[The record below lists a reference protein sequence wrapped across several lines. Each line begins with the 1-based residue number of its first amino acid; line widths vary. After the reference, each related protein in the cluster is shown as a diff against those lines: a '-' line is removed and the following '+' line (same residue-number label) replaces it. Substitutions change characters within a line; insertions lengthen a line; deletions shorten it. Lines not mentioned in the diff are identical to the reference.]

1 MRTTI
6 IIILLSVLAFNLFG
20 QGIDFQ
26 TGDVILYADTREDK
40 FQQYTV
46 DRENDLHGLHEMTA
60 YLSEYGRPY
69 CPVALD
75 MRDGLIRE
83 IHGRY
88 QDATL
93 TVNEDSTYYYSVK
106 VKMKNRT
113 DVIKIESPTRVFV
126 FIRKNP
132 YKKET

>member
-6 IIILLSVLAFNLFG
+6 IILLSLLAFNISG
-20 QGIDFQ
+20 QVADFQ
-26 TGDVILYADTREDK
+26 TGDVILYADTREDR

-46 DRENDLHGLHEMTA
+46 DRENDLQGLIAMNV
-60 YLSEYGRPY
+60 YLSEHGRPY

-83 IHGRY
+83 IHGRN
-88 QDATL
+88 QDVTL
-93 TVNEDSTYYYSVK
+93 TVNKDSTYYYSVK

-113 DVIKIESPTRVFV
+113 DVIKIESPTRVFI

-132 YKKET
+132 FKEGA